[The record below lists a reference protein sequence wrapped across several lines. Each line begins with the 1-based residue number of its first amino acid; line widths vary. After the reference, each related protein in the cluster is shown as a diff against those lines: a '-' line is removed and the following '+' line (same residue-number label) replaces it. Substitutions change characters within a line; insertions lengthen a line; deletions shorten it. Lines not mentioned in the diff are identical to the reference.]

1 MESIDND
8 ILTSLKKRGRVVVF
22 TKDISVFN
30 LQKMRQLNW
39 SQIATGCK
47 LLNIPV
53 CSLK

>member
-8 ILTSLKKRGRVVVF
+8 ILTIHKGR
-22 TKDISVFN
+22 ISVFN